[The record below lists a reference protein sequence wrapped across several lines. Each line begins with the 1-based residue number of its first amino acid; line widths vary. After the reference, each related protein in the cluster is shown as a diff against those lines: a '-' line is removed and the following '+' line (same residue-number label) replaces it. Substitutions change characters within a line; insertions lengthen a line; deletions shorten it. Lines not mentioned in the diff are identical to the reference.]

1 VAADDPKSPAEGNY
15 PKTPHLP
22 FSPGVNPDDTRISD
36 CKHLLEAEVVVTEK
50 WLNCSES
57 QIAIHSGHFWP
68 ESLED
73 DFLGDSIASFQFR
86 QSHVGVSPNLETPR

>member
-1 VAADDPKSPAEGNY
+1 MAADDPKSPAKGNY

-57 QIAIHSGHFWP
+57 QIAIHSGLKVWKMI
-68 ESLED
+68 
-73 DFLGDSIASFQFR
+73 FLGTASQVSSSDS
-86 QSHVGVSPNLETPR
+86 HM

>member
-1 VAADDPKSPAEGNY
+1 MAADDPKSPAKGNY

-57 QIAIHSGHFWP
+57 QIASDSHTFWP

-73 DFLGDSIASFQFR
+73 DFLGDSVASFQFR
-86 QSHVGVSPNLETPR
+86 QSHVSPNLETPR